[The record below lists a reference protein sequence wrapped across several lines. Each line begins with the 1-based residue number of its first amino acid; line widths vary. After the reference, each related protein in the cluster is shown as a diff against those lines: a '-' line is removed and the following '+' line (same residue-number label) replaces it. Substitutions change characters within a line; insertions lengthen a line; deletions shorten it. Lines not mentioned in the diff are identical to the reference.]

1 MNDCTQAKE
10 ITEAVAPILIYLVI
24 VNLTVLISC
33 SYVAVKLFQHP
44 HVHIHLRLILLNV
57 ILGIM
62 FRTAFTTIRAML
74 RLRLLVGTYTD
85 PCVFLEEYSF
95 CSAISS
101 ITLPA
106 VKVIPITYIL
116 ITVERGVA
124 LFFAHNYERIRCI
137 PLVILVAGATESY
150 SAAVFPTMY
159 LSLPLMCLWRCPEFR
174 PKWGR
179 HPRRVG
185 AVRLE
190 TQTVDPNEAMRHVLN
205 VWDMHA
211 PPRKPK

>member
-10 ITEAVAPILIYLVI
+10 ITEAVAPIFIYLVI

-44 HVHIHLRLILLNV
+44 
-57 ILGIM
+57 
-62 FRTAFTTIRAML
+62 
-74 RLRLLVGTYTD
+74 
-85 PCVFLEEYSF
+85 
-95 CSAISS
+95 
-101 ITLPA
+101 
-106 VKVIPITYIL
+106 
-116 ITVERGVA
+116 
-124 LFFAHNYERIRCI
+124 
-137 PLVILVAGATESY
+137 ESY

-185 AVRLE
+185 AVQLE
-190 TQTVDPNEAMRHVLN
+190 TQIVDPNEAMRHVLN